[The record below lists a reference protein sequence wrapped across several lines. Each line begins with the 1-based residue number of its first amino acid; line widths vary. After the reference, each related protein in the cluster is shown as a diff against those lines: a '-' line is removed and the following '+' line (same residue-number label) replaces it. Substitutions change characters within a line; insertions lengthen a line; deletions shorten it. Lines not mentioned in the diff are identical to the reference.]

1 VFHFALPVCL
11 VVIVSL
17 SVMLVP
23 LGRRNSATQKE
34 NQSLNALNVALHEEN
49 QGLTRM
55 VAPQAR
61 LIEVGQK

>member
-1 VFHFALPVCL
+1 
-11 VVIVSL
+11 
-17 SVMLVP
+17 MLVP

-55 VAPQAR
+55 VALQAR